1 MGRISGT
8 VTVSGILWT
17 NIEPQFQW
25 QALHARPFSN
35 ISNKHSAWNWF
46 LRKFVIHLHKFSL
59 KALVTDCPSEQI
71 LLSSSHKN
79 ATMFEPTMGLKGVST
94 QPLSTN
100 TEHILTIVYLVVD
113 PDSQNQEYMLQR
125 LKPLSHHIHWECR
138 TQCSRH
144 RSYASFQY
152 HIHNTWFITTFGGV
166 LPVFSGKSSGLHNQ
180 AVRGTAQISQAK
192 FKVPPTG
199 PSSLQPI
206 RASAWLCF
214 LESNLLGNSPCWLF
228 FTWQ

>member
-1 MGRISGT
+1 M
-8 VTVSGILWT
+8 
-17 NIEPQFQW
+17 
-25 QALHARPFSN
+25 QALFQISRINTALGIGSYGNVSFICTSSRWRHWSLTVRVSRFDYLHPIKVPQCLNRPWAS
-35 ISNKHSAWNWF
+35 K
-46 LRKFVIHLHKFSL
+46 
-59 KALVTDCPSEQI
+59 EY
-71 LLSSSHKN
+71 
-79 ATMFEPTMGLKGVST
+79 

-144 RSYASFQY
+144 QSYASFQY
-152 HIHNTWFITTFGGV
+152 HIHNTWFITTFGGI